1 VISGFTGNSA
11 HQKDVVTEPW
21 YGHVRRVS
29 KDAPGLDAFAMIP
42 KIEAPVLGLYGD
54 KDSSSPGP

>member
-1 VISGFTGNSA
+1 
-11 HQKDVVTEPW
+11 VTAPW
-21 YGHVRRVS
+21 CGHVRRVS